1 MVKEGKTALAG
12 EGEDGNV
19 QLAVGTAVERRGKT
33 ALVDEGETGRE
44 QQAEVRAAVGEAV
57 RER

>member
-1 MVKEGKTALAG
+1 M
-12 EGEDGNV
+12 
-19 QLAVGTAVERRGKT
+19 QLAEVGTAVERRGKT
-33 ALVDEGETGRE
+33 ALVDAGETGRE